1 MRILFF
7 LLLLANLVYL
17 AWATW
22 VAPGPSQSGFPVAAS
37 LDGGGLRLVSEAPG
51 AVQQALAAASA
62 AADAAAQLQS
72 AGCVSIGPFV
82 DAAEAE
88 RASARLASL
97 GFQSRSRSA
106 VDEAWVGHWVSV
118 PDLATPEDAQNALA
132 ALRGQ
137 GLAEAT
143 VFGESAPAN
152 VVSLGVYTDRVRAD
166 EAVLAA
172 GRAGYTAVISDRY
185 RTGAVSWIDVDRQA
199 NGGLP
204 RLEDLQASPTVRLEL
219 RVCPPAAAP
228 ATAPP
233 AVAAP
238 AADPVPAS
246 GGTPP
251 AA

>member
-22 VAPGPSQSGFPVAAS
+22 VAPGPSHSGFPVAAS

-62 AADAAAQLQS
+62 AAEAAARLQS
-72 AGCVSIGPFV
+72 ADCVSIGPFV
-82 DAAEAE
+82 DSAEAG
-88 RASARLASL
+88 RAVARLDAL
-97 GFQSRSRSA
+97 GFQSRQRSSI
-106 VDEAWVGHWVSV
+106 DEAWVGHWVSV
-118 PDLATPEDAQNALA
+118 PDLATAEDAQNALA

-137 GLAEAT
+137 GLAEAV

-152 VVSLGVYTDRVRAD
+152 VISLGVFTERARAD
-166 EAVLAA
+166 EAVQAA
-172 GRAGYTAVISDRY
+172 GRAGYTAVVGDRY
-185 RTGAVSWIDVDRQA
+185 RTGAVTWIDVDRQA

-204 RLEDLQASPTVRLEL
+204 RLEDLQPGPAVRLDL
-219 RVCPPAAAP
+219 RVCP
-228 ATAPP
+228 
-233 AVAAP
+233 AP
-238 AADPVPAS
+238 AATPAPAA